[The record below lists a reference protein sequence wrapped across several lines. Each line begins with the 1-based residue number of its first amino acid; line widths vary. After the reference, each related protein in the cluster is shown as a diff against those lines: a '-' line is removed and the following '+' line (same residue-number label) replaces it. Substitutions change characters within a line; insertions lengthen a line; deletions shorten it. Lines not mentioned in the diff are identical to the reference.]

1 MQIINFEHHSI
12 LKIKTRYGMNLQT
25 EKLEIIE
32 LLLESSEP
40 RLVQE
45 AKKICN
51 LNFRMKVLTKR
62 KMRN

>member
-45 AKKICN
+45 AKKSAI
-51 LNFRMKVLTKR
+51 
-62 KMRN
+62 